1 MKNNTKCSEHPFYE
15 RPLKSENIY
24 DGRVVHL
31 FRDDVELS
39 DGSRSVREVIRHNG
53 AVCVLP
59 LTDDG
64 RVACVTQYRHAIGR
78 LTLELP
84 AGKLDTKDED
94 PESAARRELK
104 EETGYECDKIT
115 SLGIM
120 HGSPAI
126 LDEAIHLYLATGL
139 RRGKA
144 TPDEG
149 EFLDVNH
156 LPLSELADMV
166 MRGEITDA
174 KTQIAVLKVYFNINN
189 GGEQQ

>member
-1 MKNNTKCSEHPFYE
+1 M
-15 RPLKSENIY
+15 KSENIY

-39 DGSRSVREVIRHNG
+39 DGSHSVREVIRHNG

-84 AGKLDTKDED
+84 AGKLDSKDED

-139 RRGKA
+139 RHGKA

>member
-1 MKNNTKCSEHPFYE
+1 MNNNVNCSDHPFYE
-15 RPLKSENIY
+15 RPIESEKIY
-24 DGRVVHL
+24 EGKVVRL
-31 FRDDVELS
+31 FRDEVELP
-39 DGSRSVREVIRHNG
+39 DGSRSYREVIRHNG

-84 AGKLDTKDED
+84 AGKLDSKDED
-94 PESAARRELK
+94 PEAAARRELK
-104 EETGYECDKIT
+104 EETGYECDKMT

-139 RRGKA
+139 HRGKA

-149 EFLDVNH
+149 EFLDVTH

-166 MRGEITDA
+166 TRGKITDA
-174 KTQIAVLKVYFNINN
+174 KTQIAVLKAFSNINN